1 MTLIATSDDGWQLVL
16 AKLAGPAALDASARA
31 HGALVRRRGVRDG
44 ASLLRLGLGYGPCG
58 MSLREA
64 AAWAEVEGI
73 AALSDVALLN
83 RLRGAA
89 DWYGALV
96 GQLLAERA
104 GVALDE
110 IGGRALHIVDGTEI
124 SAPGSRGSDW
134 RLHASYDPRA
144 QRFTALELSKAREA
158 ERLERTPVVP
168 GEIRIAD
175 RGFGGRPDG
184 IRVLSESAGDY
195 VVRVNW
201 RALHWCAPEGGRFD
215 MLSFLRTIGEAG
227 IGEAAV
233 LIGRARGKRSWTPV
247 AARLIAVRLPPEQAE
262 ASRKRARRA
271 SRKNGRQTQPGTLEA
286 AAYVLLLTS
295 LDAREYPPARV
306 AALYRLR
313 WQVELAFK
321 RLKSLLHLDALR
333 AKDPALARAWLYAHL
348 IVALLIDDL
357 AQQALDSPP

>member
-1 MTLIATSDDGWQLVL
+1 
-16 AKLAGPAALDASARA
+16 
-31 HGALVRRRGVRDG
+31 
-44 ASLLRLGLGYGPCG
+44 
-58 MSLREA
+58 
-64 AAWAEVEGI
+64 
-73 AALSDVALLN
+73 
-83 RLRGAA
+83 
-89 DWYGALV
+89 
-96 GQLLAERA
+96 
-104 GVALDE
+104 
-110 IGGRALHIVDGTEI
+110 
-124 SAPGSRGSDW
+124 
-134 RLHASYDPRA
+134 
-144 QRFTALELSKAREA
+144 
-158 ERLERTPVVP
+158 
-168 GEIRIAD
+168 
-175 RGFGGRPDG
+175 
-184 IRVLSESAGDY
+184 
-195 VVRVNW
+195 
-201 RALHWCAPEGGRFD
+201 
-215 MLSFLRTIGEAG
+215 
-227 IGEAAV
+227 
-233 LIGRARGKRSWTPV
+233 V